1 MDFSLSE
8 QQVLLQD
15 SAQRYIDREYGADQ
29 RARIAESERGYSA
42 RNWQMMCD
50 LGWTGLG
57 IPTSVSGQGGS
68 IVDVMLLCEI
78 LGQGPIVEP
87 FQAGFWAA
95 QLLAGCDAVR
105 AAACLREQ
113 LNGQRLYVPALYEPG
128 RRYGIDSRNTTA
140 TRVDGQFRLQGAR
153 SGVPFG
159 KWADGFILQALLDD
173 GSAALFLVPSDS
185 LGLTI
190 SPYRTLDGHQA
201 AELVMKDVIL
211 PKDSLLA
218 SGGDVPGLLERAL
231 DSALIALCAEGL
243 GAMETVLAMTVEY
256 CKQRKQFGVHIG
268 SFQALQHKLV
278 DMFIQCEGVRS
289 LLYAAAIKHAEGDP
303 GARNLTAALKY
314 KVSKDGRSLSEQAVQ
329 LHGAIG
335 FTEELALSRYYK
347 RLLCIG
353 STCGDADNQ
362 LQTYI
367 NISKTDRNRDSGI
380 GVHPYSFI
388 SGD

>member
-1 MDFSLSE
+1 MDFLLSE

-15 SAQRYIDREYGADQ
+15 SAQRYMDREYGADQ
-29 RARIAESERGYSA
+29 RAGIVESERGYSA

-57 IPTSVSGQGGS
+57 IPTSAGGQDGS

-87 FQAGFWAA
+87 FQAGMWSA
-95 QLLAGCDAVR
+95 QLLAGCNTER
-105 AAACLREQ
+105 AAACLRDQ

-128 RRYGIDSRNTTA
+128 GRYSIDSRNTTA
-140 TRVDGQFRLQGAR
+140 TRVDGRFRLRGAR

-159 KWADGFILQALLDD
+159 KWADGFIVQACLGDAN
-173 GSAALFLVPSDS
+173 AALFLVPNDVP
-185 LGLTI
+185 GLTI
-190 SPYRTLDGHQA
+190 SPYPTLDGHQA
-201 AELVMKDVIL
+201 AELVMEDVAL
-211 PKDSLLA
+211 PEDSLLA
-218 SGGDVPGLLERAL
+218 SEGDVPGLLERTL
-231 DSALIALCAEGL
+231 DAALIALCAEGL
-243 GAMETVLAMTVEY
+243 GAMETALAMTVEY

-289 LLYAAAIKHAEGDP
+289 LLYAAAIKHAEADS
-303 GARNLTAALKY
+303 GAQALTAALKY
-314 KVSKDGRSLSEQAVQ
+314 KVSRDGRSLSEQAVQ

-347 RLLCIG
+347 RLLCIA

-367 NISKTDRNRDSGI
+367 NTVGSHATGSPDFATR
-380 GVHPYSFI
+380 
-388 SGD
+388 